1 MGKIIS
7 FFNHKGGVG
16 KTTLVYNLG
25 FTLASKGKKVL
36 LIDGDY
42 QMNLTSSVFGLSDKI
57 EYSYDNSQ
65 EWRDFLHNNTT
76 LSEFLR
82 NAITQNTKDI
92 KLYKKEYIYKY
103 KHSHRKSNCN
113 PISIKKGDT
122 LNFDAGGMLKLMPSN
137 IGNKIAEVEI
147 DLYNGITTNNSLIDP
162 TLIQKRLKKLA
173 QNYDFVLIDTSPSAT
188 SIINALLLMS
198 SDYFIVPA
206 NPSFFSLQAVQNL
219 QNIFV
224 NWQNLLKSYMANFNQ
239 DGFKKPV
246 FLGVAIVQARRMEN
260 RAEKNDGADHVQ
272 IWSDTLNNAVKDF
285 NRDYSYGLQGAINE
299 DKFKELFLNPNSPRY
314 GTSVTPFIIQTCYAF
329 AGELLSL
336 SQKSS
341 VPTSMLTNL
350 ISAEYPNEKNKGH
363 AFAQV
368 NWVESFTAFKEQID
382 NIVQALIK
390 L

>member
-1 MGKIIS
+1 MAKIIS

-25 FTLASKGKKVL
+25 FILASKGKKVL

-42 QMNLTSSVFGLSDKI
+42 QMNLTSSVFGLSDEI

-65 EWRDFLHNNTT
+65 EWRSFLHNHTT

-82 NAITQNTKDI
+82 NEITQKTKDI
-92 KLYKKEYIYKY
+92 KLYKKTFIYKY
-103 KHSHRKSNCN
+103 NRSHRKSTNN
-113 PISIKKGDT
+113 PTSIKKGDMY
-122 LNFDAGGMLKLMPSN
+122 NFDNGGLLHLMPSN
-137 IGNKIAEVEI
+137 IGNQLSELEM
-147 DLYNGITTNNSLIDP
+147 DLYNIVTTNNRLTDP
-162 TLIQKRLKKLA
+162 TLMQQGLKKLA
-173 QNYDFVLIDTSPSAT
+173 SEYDFVLIDTSPSAT
-188 SIINALLLMS
+188 SIINAVLLMS

-219 QNIFV
+219 QSIFV
-224 NWQNLLKSYMANFNQ
+224 NWQNLLKNYIANFNQ

-246 FLGVAIVQARRMEN
+246 FLGAAILQARRMEN
-260 RAEKNDGADHVQ
+260 RSKKHENDGADHVQ
-272 IWSDTLNNAVKDF
+272 IWSETLNSSIKDF
-285 NRDYSYGLQGAINE
+285 NRDYSYGLHGAVSEN
-299 DKFKELFLNPNSPRY
+299 KFMEIFCKQY
-314 GTSVTPFIIQTCYAF
+314 GKQVTPFIIQTCYAF

-341 VPTSMLTNL
+341 VPTSMLNPL

-363 AFAQV
+363 AFSQV
-368 NWVESFTAFKEQID
+368 NWVESFRAFKEQID
-382 NIVQALIK
+382 NIAQGLIK